1 MALATGVWTT
11 REPCCS
17 RTGSIYTAAAEW
29 TPRNHSPFLA
39 FHSPSLFLSFF
50 LSSFIQASRAVLSLF
65 FRFSTPGIFDV
76 LIMFHLRITFLALLV
91 SALLIA
97 LSARDAEAVP
107 IGKRRPSNKMFS
119 IPLKRMERA
128 RDVHPQIVST
138 PFSPYEPSLT
148 ICVLRCCNRT
158 STEVADVMPA

>member
-1 MALATGVWTT
+1 MTFPTDRYHHLNIEREWPSRLESGRLESLVVPELALYIRQLRNGHLVTT
-11 REPCCS
+11 P
-17 RTGSIYTAAAEW
+17 
-29 TPRNHSPFLA
+29 
-39 FHSPSLFLSFF
+39 PSWPPLLLLFFSFF
-50 LSSFIQASRAVLSLF
+50 PSSFIQASRAVLSLF

-138 PFSPYEPSLT
+138 AFSLCT
-148 ICVLRCCNRT
+148 IH
-158 STEVADVMPA
+158 S